1 VTSIAVDA
9 TPDRSTTP
17 NRGVDPLP
25 SPEAWLA
32 AAAYHGEL
40 FAPLDLGVRIALLA
54 RSSPTQ
60 MIVWEAGNAGIDAQF
75 EAFAGYTASGA
86 DIVLAADRE
95 SLLEVCSA
103 VTERLFEVL
112 RAGIRS
118 GHIVCYVLKRRC
130 VLEERG
136 LDELLDALGFA
147 FMGACR

>member
-1 VTSIAVDA
+1 MTPIAVE
-9 TPDRSTTP
+9 TTSDRPSIP
-17 NRGVDPLP
+17 NCAVDRLP
-25 SPEAWLA
+25 SQEAWLA
-32 AAAYHGEL
+32 AAAHHGDL
-40 FAPLDLGVRIALLA
+40 FAPLDPGVRIALLA

-60 MIVWEAGNAGIDAQF
+60 MLVWEAGNAGIDAQF

-103 VTERLFEVL
+103 VTGRLFEVL

>member
-1 VTSIAVDA
+1 MTPIAVAA
-9 TPDRSTTP
+9 TSERPSNPDCA
-17 NRGVDPLP
+17 VDRLP

-32 AAAYHGEL
+32 AAAQHGEL
-40 FAPLDLGVRIALLA
+40 FAPLDPGVRIALLA

-60 MIVWEAGNAGIDAQF
+60 MLVWEVGSAGINARF
-75 EAFAGYTASGA
+75 EAFAGYAASAA

-95 SLLEVCSA
+95 SLLEVRSA
-103 VTERLFEVL
+103 GTGRLFEVL

-118 GHIVCYVLKRRC
+118 GRIVCYVLKRRC

-136 LDELLDALGFA
+136 LEELLDALGFA

>member
-17 NRGVDPLP
+17 NCGVDPLP

-60 MIVWEAGNAGIDAQF
+60 MLVWEAGNAGIDAQL

-95 SLLEVCSA
+95 SLIEVCSV

>member
-1 VTSIAVDA
+1 VTPIALDA
-9 TPDRSTTP
+9 TAKRPSTPDRASGRLPTP
-17 NRGVDPLP
+17 D
-25 SPEAWLA
+25 AWRA
-32 AAAYHGEL
+32 AAAHHREL
-40 FAPLDLGVRIALLA
+40 FASLDPGVRIGLLA
-54 RSSPTQ
+54 RSSPTH
-60 MIVWEAGNAGIDAQF
+60 MLVWEAGDAGIEAQF
-75 EAFAGYTASGA
+75 EAFAGYAASGV
-86 DIVLAADRE
+86 DIVLAADDE

-103 VTERLFEVL
+103 ATGRLFEVL